1 MECNPST
8 IFFGKSF
15 NSTCARLWEMDLDK
29 VIVMLRSMPV
39 LDSASDR
46 KLNGDIGPTNIYNV

>member
-1 MECNPST
+1 
-8 IFFGKSF
+8 
-15 NSTCARLWEMDLDK
+15 MDLDK